1 VHFRLTMNTSYTRMH
16 HIFKFITGKKIKTL
30 KLAELM
36 HDPLKPENMT
46 PVSGWVPRSAVYLY
60 LSPAPPHCSS
70 LVACLHSAFSLHQC
84 RLL

>member
-1 VHFRLTMNTSYTRMH
+1 MNTSYTRMH

-60 LSPAPPHCSS
+60 LSPAPPP
-70 LVACLHSAFSLHQC
+70 
-84 RLL
+84 LL